1 MPSCK
6 DKKRSDALKISG
18 ITPSTWHYQLHG
30 TVTEFMRH
38 LGFQPW
44 RGLSLGNPGALAFY
58 RDLDEIAAF
67 DAHPANFV
75 KDEQGN
81 VLPIDLIL
89 VRAEPAL
96 QGALAR
102 FLS

>member
-1 MPSCK
+1 M
-6 DKKRSDALKISG
+6 KISG

-30 TVTEFMRH
+30 TVTEFIRY
-38 LGFQPW
+38 LWFQPL
-44 RGLSLGNPGALAFY
+44 RGLSLGNPGA
-58 RDLDEIAAF
+58 
-67 DAHPANFV
+67 HSANFV
-75 KDEQGN
+75 KDQQGN